1 MDHVQDITAPFP
13 WRAVAVL
20 AAGVALVELVALI
33 AIGLMHLA
41 PKATAEPT
49 PAAPAK
55 SAAHVAGRVHVRV
68 VHTVKVPS
76 VPLRPRSHVRVLVL
90 NGNGVSG
97 AASAEAARLQALGYR
112 IGGATNAERHDYARS
127 MVMFVPG
134 WIKEAR
140 RLAHEVGVRM
150 VAPVD
155 GLHPSQLKGSGVVL
169 LLGT

>member
-1 MDHVQDITAPFP
+1 VDHAQEIPTPFP

-33 AIGLMHLA
+33 AIGLVHLA
-41 PKATAEPT
+41 PRATAEP
-49 PAAPAK
+49 AAATAK
-55 SAAHVAGRVHVRV
+55 RAVHVAGRVNARV

-97 AASAEAARLQALGYR
+97 AASSEAARLEAQGYR
-112 IGGATNAERHDYARS
+112 IGGATNAVRHDYARS

-140 RLAHEVGVRM
+140 RLAHDAGIRM

-155 GLHPSQLKGSGVVL
+155 GLHPSQLRGSGVVL
-169 LLGT
+169 LLGK

>member
-1 MDHVQDITAPFP
+1 VDHVQDIPSPFP
-13 WRAVAVL
+13 WRAAAVL

-33 AIGLMHLA
+33 AIGLVHLA

-49 PAAPAK
+49 PKTAASVVRPR
-55 SAAHVAGRVHVRV
+55 HVHVRV
-68 VHTVKVPS
+68 VHKVHVPS

-90 NGNGVSG
+90 NGNGVGG
-97 AASAEAARLQALGYR
+97 AASSEAARLEAQGYR

-134 WIKEAR
+134 WAKEAR
-140 RLAHEVGVRM
+140 RLAHDVGVRM

-155 GLHPSQLKGSGVVL
+155 GLHPAQLRGSGVVL
-169 LLGT
+169 LLGR